1 MKPLV
6 KRVRARLVE
15 PDWADRVVS
24 PAYDAM
30 RPDQRL
36 ALMDEDPYVFLHV
49 TRSPVEGEDPD
60 EVNERNA
67 ASLERLLREQV
78 FSDVRDP
85 GMYVY
90 RLRTATH
97 EQTGIVADVHLSGLE
112 DGRIGPHERIQPQR
126 AGHLADHLT
135 RVGMHSSPVAFGYE
149 GDPAVDAV
157 VARAVAS
164 TPDLVIERGDGLHQ
178 TVWSVPEADVETL
191 EAALSAHRLYII
203 DGHHRVAAAVESWR
217 RAGHEAP
224 GGWVLGAMFPN
235 EQLNVCA
242 FHRRVSDLNGLSPDE
257 LATAI
262 AEQDFEVRPLGSGD
276 NPEPPTPGRF
286 SMYVSGA
293 WYEIKPFRVH
303 PAEFD
308 VTILQERILG
318 PVLGIDEASKGGRL
332 EYLPGA
338 SGLEHL
344 VEVTD
349 RAGGVA
355 FALHPVLLSQLTAVV
370 DKGMTLPPKSTY
382 FEPKVRSG
390 IFLAPRGQASLG

>member
-6 KRVRARLVE
+6 RRVRARLVE
-15 PDWADRVVS
+15 QQWAHRVVS

-30 RPDQRL
+30 RPEQRTD
-36 ALMDEDPYVFLHV
+36 LMAEDPYVFLHV
-49 TRSPVEGEDPD
+49 TRSPVAGDDPD
-60 EVNERNA
+60 EVNEQNA
-67 ASLERLLREQV
+67 QALEWLVDQQV
-78 FSDVRDP
+78 FSEVRP
-85 GMYVY
+85 AGMFAY
-90 RLRTATH
+90 RLRTETH
-97 EQTGIVADVHLSGLE
+97 EQTGIVADIHLSGLE

-126 AGHLADHLT
+126 AGHLADHLS
-135 RVGMHSSPVAFGYE
+135 RVAVHSSPVAFGYQ
-149 GDPAVDAV
+149 GDPRVDEI
-157 VARAVAS
+157 VAAA
-164 TPDLVIERGDGLHQ
+164 TAGEPDLVIERGDGLHQ
-178 TVWSVPEADVETL
+178 TIWTIPDEHLETL
-191 EAALSAHRLYII
+191 EAALSSHRLYII

-217 RAGHEAP
+217 RAGNEGP
-224 GGWVLGAMFPN
+224 GGWVLGALFPN

-242 FHRRVSDLNGLSPDE
+242 FHRRVDDPNGLTPDE
-257 LATAI
+257 LTAAI
-262 AEQDFEVRPLGSGD
+262 AEHDFEVRPLEHGE

-286 SMYVSGA
+286 SMYVEGE

-349 RAGGVA
+349 RQGGAA
-355 FALHPVLLSQLTAVV
+355 FALHPVLLSQLTSVV

-390 IFLAPRGQASLG
+390 IFLAPR

>member
-6 KRVRARLVE
+6 RRVSARLV
-15 PDWADRVVS
+15 DQQWAERVVS

-30 RPDQRL
+30 RPEQRL
-36 ALMDEDPYVFLHV
+36 DLMAEDPYVFLHV

-67 ASLERLLREQV
+67 RALEWLVEQEV
-78 FSDVRDP
+78 FSEVHP
-85 GMYVY
+85 AGMFAY
-90 RLRTATH
+90 RLRTDTH
-97 EQTGIVADVHLSGLE
+97 VQTGVVADIHLSGLA

-135 RVGMHSSPVAFGYE
+135 RVAVHSSPVAFGYE
-149 GDPAVDAV
+149 GDPRVDEI
-157 VARAVAS
+157 VAEVTAGE
-164 TPDLVIERGDGLHQ
+164 PDLVIERGDGLHQ
-178 TVWSVPEADVETL
+178 TIWSIPARHLDTL
-191 EAALSAHRLYII
+191 ETALSAHRLYII

-217 RAGHEAP
+217 RAGNDDP
-224 GGWVLGAMFPN
+224 GGWVLGALFPN
-235 EQLNVCA
+235 EQLNVSA
-242 FHRRVSDLNGLSPDE
+242 FHRRVDDLNGLSPDE
-257 LATAI
+257 LASAI
-262 AEQDFEVRPLGSGD
+262 AEQDFEVRPLDDDES
-276 NPEPPTPGRF
+276 PEPPTPGRF
-286 SMYVSGA
+286 SMYVDGR
-293 WYEIKPFRVH
+293 WFEIKPFRVH

-318 PVLGIDEASKGGRL
+318 PVLGIDEASRGGRL

-338 SGLEHL
+338 VGLEHL

-349 RAGGVA
+349 RQGGVA

-390 IFLAPRGQASLG
+390 IFLAPR

>member
-6 KRVRARLVE
+6 RRVRARLVE
-15 PDWADRVVS
+15 QAWANRVVS

-30 RPDQRL
+30 RPDQR
-36 ALMDEDPYVFLHV
+36 AELMADDPYVFLHV
-49 TRSPVEGEDPD
+49 TKSPAGSDDP
-60 EVNERNA
+60 EVVNEENA
-67 ASLERLLREQV
+67 RALEWLLDQQV
-78 FSDVRDP
+78 FSDVHP
-85 GMYVY
+85 AAMFVY
-90 RLRTATH
+90 RLRTADH

-135 RVGMHSSPVAFGYE
+135 RVGVHSSPVAFGYE
-149 GDPAVDAV
+149 GDPRVDEI
-157 VARAVAS
+157 VADVTAS
-164 TPDLVIERGDGLHQ
+164 PPDLVIERGDGLHQ
-178 TVWSVPEADVETL
+178 TIWVVPEPHLAAL

-217 RAGHEAP
+217 RTGRDEP
-224 GGWVLGAMFPN
+224 GGWVLGAVFPN
-235 EQLNVCA
+235 DQLKVCA
-242 FHRRVSDLNGLSPDE
+242 FHRRVTDLHGLSSAE
-257 LATAI
+257 LVSAI
-262 AEQDFEVRPLGSGD
+262 AAQDFEVRPLD
-276 NPEPPTPGRF
+276 DDEDPEPPTPGRF
-286 SMYVSGA
+286 SMYVDGR

-308 VTILQERILG
+308 VTILQDRILG

-338 SGLEHL
+338 AGLEHL
-344 VEVTD
+344 VAVTD
-349 RAGGVA
+349 RQGGAA

-390 IFLAPRGQASLG
+390 VFLAPR

>member
-1 MKPLV
+1 MKRLV
-6 KRVRARLVE
+6 RRVRARLVE
-15 PDWADRVVS
+15 QDWAERVVS

-30 RPDQRL
+30 RPEQR
-36 ALMDEDPYVFLHV
+36 ADLMAEDPYVFLHV
-49 TRSPVEGEDPD
+49 TRSPVGDQDPD
-60 EVNERNA
+60 EVNEENA
-67 ASLERLLREQV
+67 KALEWLVDQEV
-78 FSDVRDP
+78 FSEVHPP
-85 GMYVY
+85 GMFAY

-135 RVGMHSSPVAFGYE
+135 RVAVHSSPVAFGYE
-149 GDPAVDAV
+149 GDPAVDEIIAAV
-157 VARAVAS
+157 TADEPA
-164 TPDLVIERGDGLHQ
+164 LVIERGDGLHQ
-178 TVWSVPEADVETL
+178 SIWPIPEQHIEIL
-191 EAALSAHRLYII
+191 EAALSNHRLYII

-217 RAGHEAP
+217 RAGNDEP
-224 GGWVLGAMFPN
+224 GGWVLGALFPN
-235 EQLNVCA
+235 DQLNVCA
-242 FHRRVSDLNGLSPDE
+242 FHRRVDDLNGLTPDG
-257 LATAI
+257 LAAAI
-262 AEQDFEVRPLGSGD
+262 AAQDFEVRPLADGD
-276 NPEPPTPGRF
+276 DPEPPTPGRF
-286 SMYVSGA
+286 SMYVDGQ

-308 VTILQERILG
+308 VTILQERILE
-318 PVLGIDEASKGGRL
+318 PVLGIDEASRGGRL

-338 SGLEHL
+338 AGLEHL

-349 RAGGVA
+349 RQGGVA

-390 IFLAPRGQASLG
+390 IFLAPR

>member
-6 KRVRARLVE
+6 RRVRARLVE
-15 PDWADRVVS
+15 QDWAHRVVS

-30 RPDQRL
+30 RPDQRTD
-36 ALMDEDPYVFLHV
+36 LMAEDPYVFLHV
-49 TRSPVEGEDPD
+49 TRSPVAGDDP
-60 EVNERNA
+60 EAVNEQNA
-67 ASLERLLREQV
+67 AALEWLVDQQV
-78 FSDVRDP
+78 FSDVRSP
-85 GMYVY
+85 SMFAY
-90 RLRTATH
+90 RLRTDTH
-97 EQTGIVADVHLSGLE
+97 EQVGVVADIHLSGLE

-135 RVGMHSSPVAFGYE
+135 RVAVHSSPVAFGYE
-149 GDPAVDAV
+149 GDARVDEI
-157 VARAVAS
+157 VAEVTAGE
-164 TPDLVIERGDGLHQ
+164 PDLVIERGDGLHQ
-178 TVWSVPEADVETL
+178 TIWTIPDEHLGTL
-191 EAALSAHRLYII
+191 EEALSSHRLYII

-217 RAGHEAP
+217 RAGNDGP
-224 GGWVLGAMFPN
+224 GGWVLGALFPN
-235 EQLNVCA
+235 DQLNVCA
-242 FHRRVSDLNGLSPDE
+242 FHRRVDDLHGLTPDE
-257 LATAI
+257 LAAAI
-262 AEQDFEVRPLGSGD
+262 AEQDFEVRPLD
-276 NPEPPTPGRF
+276 DDEDPEPPTPGRF
-286 SMYVSGA
+286 SMYVGGQ

-318 PVLGIDEASKGGRL
+318 PVLGIDEASKHGRL

-349 RAGGVA
+349 RQGGVA

-390 IFLAPRGQASLG
+390 IFLAPR